1 MERCPWCG
9 SDPEY
14 IRYHDTEWG
23 VPVHDDRKH
32 FEFLNLEG
40 AQAGLSWLTVL
51 RRRQG
56 YAKAF
61 ANFDPQAVA
70 AMGDADM
77 ARLLQDASIIR
88 NRAKIRS
95 ATVNAAAFIRVQEQY
110 GSFDT
115 YVWKFVGGRPMQ
127 NAWKSDADI
136 PASTDMSIAL
146 SKDLKS
152 RGFSFVGPTIIYAH
166 MQATG
171 LVNDHVVNCFRYA
184 QLGGHR

>member
-23 VPVHDDRKH
+23 EPVHDDRKH
-32 FEFLNLEG
+32 FEFLILEG

-51 RRRQG
+51 RRRPG
-56 YAKAF
+56 YARAF
-61 ANFDPQAVA
+61 ADFVPHVVA
-70 AMGDADM
+70 AMGDADV

-95 ATVNAAAFIRVQEQY
+95 AIANAGAFIRVQEQH
-110 GSFDT
+110 GSFDA
-115 YVWKFVGGRPMQ
+115 YVWDFVGGRPIQ
-127 NAWKSDADI
+127 NAWKSDSSI
-136 PASTDMSIAL
+136 PASTGLSAAL

-152 RGFSFVGPTIIYAH
+152 RGFSFAGPTIVYAH

-171 LVNDHVVNCFRYA
+171 LVNDHLVSCFRYA
-184 QLGGHR
+184 QLAR